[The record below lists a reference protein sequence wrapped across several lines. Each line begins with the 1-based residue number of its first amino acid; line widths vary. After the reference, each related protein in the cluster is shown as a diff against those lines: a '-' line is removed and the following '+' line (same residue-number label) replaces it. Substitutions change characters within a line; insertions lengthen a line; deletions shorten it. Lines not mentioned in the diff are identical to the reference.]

1 MAGPRRFGT
10 TWWGKA
16 WIDALAGSG
25 SGYESRLPRGRTYA
39 RKGQVISLQVGGS
52 GQ

>member
-16 WIDALAGSG
+16 WIDALEGSG
-25 SGYESRLPRGRTYA
+25 SGYESRLPRGRTL
-39 RKGQVISLQVGGS
+39 K
-52 GQ
+52 